1 MNFTLKNLTLND
13 ETAESSIRK
22 RANSDRLAKDTY
34 EDITL
39 DNYWKEV
46 KSKL

>member
-13 ETAESSIRK
+13 ETAESRIRECT
-22 RANSDRLAKDTY
+22 NSDSLAKDTY
-34 EDITL
+34 EDIAL